1 MSWAKIWQYMISSIS
16 SEGGDGVL
24 GVYNVSNLFLMIEIY
39 GMDYKINTSQTLKKK
54 KYFLRKTIKMWK
66 LPINFYMIFIIL
78 ENHQL

>member
-39 GMDYKINTSQTLKKK
+39 GMDYKINTSQTLKK
-54 KYFLRKTIKMWK
+54 
-66 LPINFYMIFIIL
+66 NIFS
-78 ENHQL
+78 

>member
-39 GMDYKINTSQTLKKK
+39 GMDYKINTSQTFKKK
-54 KYFLRKTIKMWK
+54 KFLRKTIKLWK
-66 LPINFYMIFIIL
+66 LTINYYMIFIIL

>member
-39 GMDYKINTSQTLKKK
+39 GMDYKINTSQTLKK
-54 KYFLRKTIKMWK
+54 
-66 LPINFYMIFIIL
+66 NIFIEKL
-78 ENHQL
+78 

>member
-54 KYFLRKTIKMWK
+54 
-66 LPINFYMIFIIL
+66 IFS
-78 ENHQL
+78 

>member
-1 MSWAKIWQYMISSIS
+1 MSWAKTWQYMLSSIS

-54 KYFLRKTIKMWK
+54 YFLRKTIKLWK
-66 LPINFYMIFIIL
+66 LTINYYMIFIIL

>member
-54 KYFLRKTIKMWK
+54 YFLRKTLKLWK
-66 LPINFYMIFIIL
+66 LTINYYMIFIIL

>member
-1 MSWAKIWQYMISSIS
+1 MISSIS

-54 KYFLRKTIKMWK
+54 IFSLKNYKVVKVTDQFLYDFHNFRKPSTI
-66 LPINFYMIFIIL
+66 IIRK
-78 ENHQL
+78 

>member
-54 KYFLRKTIKMWK
+54 YFLRKTIKLWK
-66 LPINFYMIFIIL
+66 LTINFYMIFIIL